1 MEKLAHMS
9 QALPTGGRISAPHL
23 ADLLGCW
30 RDGPNRAQSADL
42 AAALRLLVLEGRL
55 PAGTRLP
62 AERELAQA
70 LNLSRTTVTAMLDR
84 LREQDLIASRR
95 GAGSW
100 ITLPGKEFGPQG
112 FTSLPED
119 ETINLAQATPV
130 APAELAAAVDAARL
144 RLPEYLSGPGYAP
157 MGLPALRERI
167 AERYTRRGLP
177 TGPDQVMIT
186 SGAQHALALALR
198 LLVMPGQRVLL
209 ENPTYPNAVDGIRAA
224 HAQPVPVAMAPD
236 GWDLP
241 GIEATLRQVAPRL
254 AYLIPDFQNPTG
266 LRLSAQGREQLAAAL
281 RRTRTLALVDETL
294 AELDLDGDPLDGP
307 PPLAAFAEG
316 LVLTAGSASKMLWG
330 GLRLGWLRGPVEL
343 IRQLA
348 GVRASIDLG
357 SSVLDQLVL
366 TELLTDPEPLLARR
380 RAHFAT
386 ARDVLVDALRAR
398 LPTWTVHRP
407 AGGLSLW
414 CELDGPISTRLAAAA
429 INHGLHLVPGP
440 RFGVNGGLER
450 WLRLSFAQEP
460 EVLTEAANRLARA
473 AATLTGATDDL
484 LAVT

>member
-1 MEKLAHMS
+1 MS
-9 QALPTGGRISAPHL
+9 QALPAGGRISAPHL

-30 RDGPNRAQSADL
+30 RNGPHRAQSADL

-55 PAGTRLP
+55 PVGTRLP

-70 LNLSRTTVTAMLDR
+70 LDLSRTTVTAMLDR

-100 ITLPGKEFGPQG
+100 ITLPGRPVVRAGFGP
-112 FTSLPED
+112 LPAD
-119 ETINLAQATPV
+119 EAINLAQATPA
-130 APAELAAAVDAARL
+130 APAELAGAVDAARL

-157 MGLPALRERI
+157 MGLLPLRERI

-186 SGAQHALALALR
+186 SGAQHALALTLR
-198 LLVMPGQRVLL
+198 LLVMPGQRVLV
-209 ENPTYPNAVDGIRAA
+209 ENPTYPNAVDAIRAA
-224 HAQPVPVAMAPD
+224 HAQPVPVALAPD

-241 GIEATLRQVAPRL
+241 GIEATLRQGAPRL
-254 AYLIPDFQNPTG
+254 AYLMPDFQNPTG
-266 LRLSAQGREQLAAAL
+266 LRMDAEGREQLAATL

-307 PPLAAFAEG
+307 PPLAAFAEQQ
-316 LVLTAGSASKMLWG
+316 VITAGSASKMLWG
-330 GLRLGWLRGPVEL
+330 GLRLGWLRAPVEL
-343 IRQLA
+343 AQQLA

-366 TELLTDPEPLLARR
+366 TELLTEPDSLLARR
-380 RAHFAT
+380 RAQFAA
-386 ARDVLVDALRAR
+386 ARDTMIDALSAE
-398 LPTWTVHRP
+398 LPAWRIRRP
-407 AGGLSLW
+407 GGGLSLW
-414 CELDGPISTRLAAAA
+414 CGLDGPISTRLAAAA
-429 INHGLHLVPGP
+429 VNHGLHLVPGS
-440 RFGVNGGLER
+440 RFGVHGGLER
-450 WLRLSFAQEP
+450 WLRLSFAQDP
-460 EVLTEAANRLARA
+460 AVLTEAVHRLARA
-473 AATLTGATDDL
+473 AATLTGTGAEL